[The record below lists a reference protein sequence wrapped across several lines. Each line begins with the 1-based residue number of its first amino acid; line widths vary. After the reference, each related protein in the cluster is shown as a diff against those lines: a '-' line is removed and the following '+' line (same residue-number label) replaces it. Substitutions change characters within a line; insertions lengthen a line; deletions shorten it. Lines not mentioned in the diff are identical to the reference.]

1 MATNFLE
8 AIGNSGYLSPSVVT
22 GTGNTHTNTTL
33 DTLNF
38 NPQTTGRSAGSLL
51 KGQLLTLGGGGHA
64 PDIIATVASSTSITL
79 LTATSSTLTGTA
91 VNVYN
96 FPVLIGGEASAL
108 TSGSAVTSSYWN
120 NTGIF
125 RISPSDIDQ
134 GIQGDLWFQSGG
146 AFTPSA
152 GGFLTGWFL
161 PSFDNGT
168 TFETIV
174 ATPSAT
180 VPAVSRSP
188 DFIIPLD
195 NAAFAA
201 GNIRYGQGRFVAPL
215 PTVPFKVQ
223 LQNLSG
229 VTMPSTWAVCLAPW
243 AIQY

>member
-1 MATNFLE
+1 MPTNFLE
-8 AIGNSGYLSPSVVT
+8 AAANSGYLSPAVVT

-33 DTLNF
+33 DTLSF

-64 PDIIATVASSTSITL
+64 PDIIAAVASSTSITL

-108 TSGSAVTSSYWN
+108 TNGSAVTSSYWN

-125 RISPSDIDQ
+125 RLSPSDIDQ
-134 GIQGDLWFQSGG
+134 GIQGDLWFQAGG

-152 GGFLTGWFL
+152 GGFLSGWFL
-161 PSFDNGT
+161 PSFDGGT
-168 TFETIV
+168 TFETII
-174 ATPSAT
+174 ATPSST

-188 DFIIPLD
+188 DFIVPLD
-195 NAAFAA
+195 NAAYAA
-201 GNIRYGQGRFVAPL
+201 GNIRYGQGRFIAPL
-215 PTVPFKVQ
+215 PTVPFKVE
-223 LQNLSG
+223 LQNNSG
-229 VTMPSTWAVCLAPW
+229 VTMAATWAVMLAPW
-243 AIQY
+243 AI